1 MSIKVNN
8 LKKAIE
14 VLEVKQKT
22 TKSPS
27 LWQSYEDEII
37 DLRKKLGELLDEQ

>member
-1 MSIKVNN
+1 MNSTVNN

-14 VLEVKQKT
+14 VLEEKQKA

-37 DLRKKLGELLDEQ
+37 DLRKKLGEL

>member
-1 MSIKVNN
+1 MNSTVNN

-14 VLEVKQKT
+14 VLEEKQKA

>member
-1 MSIKVNN
+1 MNSTVNN

-14 VLEVKQKT
+14 VLEEKQKA
-22 TKSPS
+22 TKSSS

-37 DLRKKLGELLDEQ
+37 DLRKKLGELLDE